1 MRRGYIKRSSR
12 KRVRSKVKL
21 KKTNI
26 PKKKRNV
33 QNIKFCMIS
42 YQGNADFAKL
52 TQKTL
57 KKELIKFLKY

>member
-26 PKKKRNV
+26 PKKK
-33 QNIKFCMIS
+33 
-42 YQGNADFAKL
+42 
-52 TQKTL
+52 
-57 KKELIKFLKY
+57 KECSKY